1 MVSVTKCSGNNH
13 PCLVEG
19 KSLNIKQDS
28 KELDCCNSGMC
39 VVKLDLVQLGEVSPV
54 RVVELESFDDV
65 LNGCA
70 TEEVL
75 LLQSK
80 LLAFPGAVIRIEHT
94 CDVLSSLALHDGLV
108 VHAVI
113 ELLEIELVAWSGS
126 PKS

>member
-75 LLQSK
+75 LLQS
-80 LLAFPGAVIRIEHT
+80 
-94 CDVLSSLALHDGLV
+94 
-108 VHAVI
+108 
-113 ELLEIELVAWSGS
+113 
-126 PKS
+126 